1 MRWRAF
7 ALGCCWPGA
16 AATPLAVWTRLQ
28 GDDAPNLEIKTWFN
42 KAEGSS
48 VEDFRG
54 KAVLLE
60 FWATW

>member
-1 MRWRAF
+1 MKTLAI
-7 ALGCCWPGA
+7 ALTLTAA
-16 AATPLAVWTRLQ
+16 AATAQADWKRLQ
-28 GDDAPNLEIKTWFN
+28 GDDAPNLEIKNWFN

-54 KAVLLE
+54 KAVLVE